1 MAKYIIKRILMSILV
16 IFLIAT
22 LTFWLARAVPGG
34 PFNRERPLPEKVI
47 ENLNRKYNLDLP
59 IGQQYLLFMLNVAR
73 FDFGASYSQTETVN
87 EIISTRFP
95 ISLELGLW
103 AFTLAILLGI
113 PLGILSALKEQKP
126 ADSFIKVLTT
136 LLISIPNFVIAAL
149 MMYYL
154 GVKYQVLPVAM
165 WGTWKHAV
173 MPTVALMAY
182 PLATITKYM
191 RASMLEVLDADYVRT
206 AKAKGASSFL
216 VTYKHALKNAL
227 LPVLTVSGPMFV
239 NIICG
244 SFVVEQLFAVPGLG
258 QMFVKG
264 VLGRDYA
271 MIMGLTVFYAIILI
285 AMLLLVDILYVF
297 VDPRIKVD
305 QNKSTQG
312 V

>member
-1 MAKYIIKRILMSILV
+1 MTKYILKRVLMSILV

-34 PFNRERPLPEKVI
+34 PFNRERPLPAKVL

-59 IGQQYLLFMLNVAR
+59 IFQQYLVFMGNVAR

-87 EIISTRFP
+87 ELIAMRFP
-95 ISLELGLW
+95 VSLDLGMLAFVLSIS
-103 AFTLAILLGI
+103 LGI
-113 PLGILSALKEQKP
+113 PLGIISALREQKVT
-126 ADSFIKVLTT
+126 DGLVKILTT
-136 LLISIPNFVIAAL
+136 LLISIPNFVVAAL
-149 MMYYL
+149 MMYFL
-154 GVKYQVLPVAM
+154 GVKYQLLPVAM

-173 MPTVALMAY
+173 MPILALATY

-206 AKAKGASSFL
+206 AKAKGASTFL

-227 LPVLTVSGPMFV
+227 LPILTVSGPMFV

-271 MIMGLTVFYAIILI
+271 LIMGLTVFYAVILI
-285 AMLLLVDILYVF
+285 AMLLLVDILYVI
-297 VDPRIKVD
+297 VDPRIKISD
-305 QNKSTQG
+305 SKSTQG